1 MLRGDIINVALHRYV
16 YREVTAM
23 IDAKPAL
30 KVPRPSTAG
39 CGLLT

>member
-23 IDAKPAL
+23 IDAKTVMLMAGSPA
-30 KVPRPSTAG
+30 RGST
-39 CGLLT
+39 